1 MKKVI
6 FMLFCLLIGVFAE
19 AKQWPSDA
27 LSQLKRNQGIQVD
40 CNYLSSMLG
49 RDMSYE
55 YPQKLLQA
63 YKSSYPD
70 YAKFEDFTVKYRST
84 ADPIRISMLKN
95 YVRNCTFSNVWR
107 ILESNSPVVARLRNE
122 SPSKYNRLQSITINK
137 LQSQFGSVAA
147 FTEAMC
153 VRPKETSSAIER
165 ITAEAANQINS
176 GSSSY
181 PTSSNKTTLPSNRIT
196 TESHIWTALSIEVTN
211 GKTYVH
217 KNVTSRADE
226 TWICSSTDEFIE
238 DAETGRKYYLTSS
251 TIPMYPQQKILV
263 RTSNHSFTETYP
275 ALPSN
280 VRYINI
286 SSGYQYYVKNVRI
299 R

>member
-19 AKQWPSDA
+19 GKKWPSDA

-70 YAKFEDFTVKYRST
+70 YAKFEDYTIKYRST

-107 ILESNSPVVARLRNE
+107 ILESNNPVVARLRNE

-137 LQSQFGSVAA
+137 LQSQFGSIAA

-153 VRPKETSSAIER
+153 VRPKETSSAIKR

-176 GSSSY
+176 GSSNY

-196 TESHIWTALSIEVTN
+196 TESHIWTAVSIEVTN

-217 KNVTSRADE
+217 KNVTPRADE

-251 TIPMYPQQKILV
+251 TIPIYPQQKILV
-263 RTSNHSFTETYP
+263 RTSNQSFTETYP